1 MDVTLCI
8 TAFVELAEF
17 SEFIDSAS
25 KSGKI
30 RINLFLFRD
39 EKMVYDLCSS
49 HF

>member
-1 MDVTLCI
+1 MEPSVVAIIFKWMFTLCI

-39 EKMVYDLCSS
+39 E
-49 HF
+49 